1 MRWLWIVACLFA
13 AMNHPARADGVL
25 DAKMTAA
32 DKARLAAYATTRAE
46 AIGEARAGGTPADIA
61 VLDGI
66 LGKQPLSFRDAFDP
80 TGKWKCRTIKLGGM
94 LPLTIYDWFDCRI
107 SDDGSGWYM
116 VKTSGSQRSSGR
128 FYDDGDAR
136 LVYLGALHY
145 GGEKP
150 FDYGKDAERDQVA
163 YVFRTGP
170 QQLRMEFPSPK
181 FESKLDIL
189 ELKR

>member
-1 MRWLWIVACLFA
+1 MRRILIVALTLFA
-13 AMNHPARADGVL
+13 LASAARADGEL
-25 DAKMTAA
+25 DAKMTAS
-32 DKARLAAYATTRAE
+32 DKARLAAYAATRAE
-46 AIGEARAGGTPADIA
+46 AVAEAKSGGSPADIA
-61 VLDGI
+61 ILDDI
-66 LGKQPLSFRDAFDP
+66 FAKQPLTLRDGFDP

-107 SDDGSGWYM
+107 SDDGSGWYL
-116 VKTSGSQRSSGR
+116 VKTSGSQRTSGR
-128 FYDDGDAR
+128 FYDDGDDR

-145 GGEKP
+145 GREKP
-150 FDYGKDAERDQVA
+150 IDYGKDAERDQVA

-170 QQLRMEFPSPK
+170 QELRMEFPAPK

>member
-1 MRWLWIVACLFA
+1 MRWLVIA
-13 AMNHPARADGVL
+13 ALMLLGLAGPAHADGEL
-25 DAKMTAA
+25 DARLTAT
-32 DKARLAAYATTRAE
+32 DKARLADYAATRAE
-46 AIGEARAGGTPADIA
+46 AIAEAKQGGSSADIE
-61 VLDGI
+61 VLEA
-66 LGKQPLSFRDAFDP
+66 LMEKEPLTFRNGFDL

-107 SDDGSGWYM
+107 TDDGSGWYL
-116 VKTSGSQRSSGR
+116 VKTTGSQRTSGR

-145 GGEKP
+145 SRDKP
-150 FDYGKDAERDQVA
+150 LDYGNDAERNQVA

-170 QQLRMEFPSPK
+170 EELRMEFPAPK
-181 FESKLDIL
+181 FESRLDIL

>member
-1 MRWLWIVACLFA
+1 MRGVCIWALIFLGLTGA
-13 AMNHPARADGVL
+13 ARADGEL
-25 DAKMTAA
+25 DAKMTGA
-32 DKARLAAYATTRAE
+32 DKARLAAYSTTRAE
-46 AIGEARAGGTPADIA
+46 AIAEAKAGGSAADAA
-61 VLDGI
+61 VLDKI
-66 LGKQPLSFRDAFDP
+66 FGKSHLTFRNGFDP

-107 SDDGSGWYM
+107 SDDGAGWYL
-116 VKTSGSQRSSGR
+116 VKTSGSQRTSGR
-128 FYDDGDAR
+128 FYDDGNNR

-145 GGEKP
+145 SREKP
-150 FDYGKDAERDQVA
+150 IDYGKDAERDQVA

-170 QQLRMEFPSPK
+170 QELLMEFPAPK

>member
-1 MRWLWIVACLFA
+1 MRRHCIVALIFLA
-13 AMNHPARADGVL
+13 LAIPAEADGEL
-25 DAKMTAA
+25 DSRMTAA
-32 DKARLAAYATTRAE
+32 DKTRLADYSTTRAE
-46 AIGEARAGGTPADIA
+46 AIAEAKTGGSPADVA
-61 VLDGI
+61 VLEKI
-66 LGKQPLSFRDAFDP
+66 IEKQPISFRNGFDL
-80 TGKWKCRTIKLGGM
+80 TGKWKCRTIKLGGG

-116 VKTSGSQRSSGR
+116 VKTSGSQRTSGR
-128 FYDDGDAR
+128 FYDDGDDR

-145 GGEKP
+145 SREKP
-150 FDYGKDAERDQVA
+150 IDYGKDAERDQVA

-170 QQLRMEFPSPK
+170 EELRMEFPAPK

>member
-1 MRWLWIVACLFA
+1 MRWHCIA
-13 AMNHPARADGVL
+13 ALMFLALAGPANADGEL
-25 DAKMTAA
+25 EARMTAA
-32 DKARLAAYATTRAE
+32 DKARLAAYSTTRAG
-46 AIGEARAGGTPADIA
+46 AIAEARTGGSPADLA
-61 VLDGI
+61 ALDKVLE
-66 LGKQPLSFRDAFDP
+66 KQPLSFRDGFDP

-107 SDDGSGWYM
+107 SDDGSGWYL
-116 VKTSGSQRSSGR
+116 VKTSGSQRTSGR
-128 FYDDGDAR
+128 FYDDGETR

-145 GGEKP
+145 GSDKP
-150 FDYGKDAERDQVA
+150 IDYGKDAERDQVA

-170 QQLRMEFPSPK
+170 QELRMEFPAPK

>member
-1 MRWLWIVACLFA
+1 MRRLCIA
-13 AMNHPARADGVL
+13 ALMLLGLAIPANADGEL

-32 DKARLAAYATTRAE
+32 DKARLAAYSATRDE
-46 AIGEARAGGTPADIA
+46 AIAQAKTGGSDANVA
-61 VLDGI
+61 VLYKI
-66 LGKQPLSFRDAFDP
+66 LEKQPMSLRDGFDP

-107 SDDGSGWYM
+107 SDDGSGWYL
-116 VKTSGSQRSSGR
+116 VKTSGSQRTSGR
-128 FYDDGDAR
+128 FYDDGDDR
-136 LVYLGALHY
+136 LAYLGALHY
-145 GGEKP
+145 SREKP
-150 FDYGKDAERDQVA
+150 IDYGKDAERDQVA

-170 QQLRMEFPSPK
+170 QELRMEFPAPK

>member
-1 MRWLWIVACLFA
+1 MRWILIVASMLLGLASA
-13 AMNHPARADGVL
+13 ANADGEL

-32 DKARLAAYATTRAE
+32 DKARLANYAATRLEAVAE
-46 AIGEARAGGTPADIA
+46 AMAGGTPSDVAILED
-61 VLDGI
+61 V
-66 LGKQPLSFRDAFDP
+66 LGKEPLSFRHGFDP

-107 SDDGSGWYM
+107 SDDGSGWYL
-116 VKTSGSQRSSGR
+116 VKTSGSQRTSGR

-145 GGEKP
+145 SREKP
-150 FDYGKDAERDQVA
+150 VDYGDDAERDQVA

-170 QQLRMEFPSPK
+170 QQIRIEFPSPK

>member
-1 MRWLWIVACLFA
+1 MA
-13 AMNHPARADGVL
+13 ALLLIGLAAQANADGEL

-32 DKARLAAYATTRAE
+32 DKARLAGYAATRTEAIAE
-46 AIGEARAGGTPADIA
+46 ARSGGSPADIA
-61 VLDGI
+61 VLYA
-66 LGKQPLSFRDAFDP
+66 LLAKPHVSFRDGFDP
-80 TGKWKCRTIKLGGM
+80 TGKWKCRTIKLGGA

-107 SDDGSGWYM
+107 SDDGSGWYLL
-116 VKTSGSQRSSGR
+116 KTTGSQRTSGR
-128 FYDDGDAR
+128 FYDDGDTR

-145 GGEKP
+145 SRDKP
-150 FDYGKDAERDQVA
+150 IDYGKDAERDQVA

-170 QQLRMEFPSPK
+170 KELLMEFPAPK